1 LVVEEDFNQDWANK
15 WPHKIAS
22 SCYLSVFYK
31 KKEVLQELYVEVDG
45 CRAMLPAPLRNLF
58 VTDNHY
64 RLIKKLNEIAYPV
77 SSFDVY
83 FRRVRFRI
91 IPEEKNIDKTP
102 LS

>member
-1 LVVEEDFNQDWANK
+1 
-15 WPHKIAS
+15 
-22 SCYLSVFYK
+22 
-31 KKEVLQELYVEVDG
+31 
-45 CRAMLPAPLRNLF
+45 MLPAPLRNLF